1 MLDKYGVG
9 DDPYCYP
16 GTNLL
21 KNKLSIQDEKLLTE
35 AERDLSFVAAA
46 AIEFKEPP
54 YDLAYLCNIHHA
66 LFSDLY
72 EWSGKLREVDI
83 TKGHTR
89 FCNVS
94 FIENEANKLL
104 NKLSQ
109 DNYLVGLEYSEF
121 ITKLSE
127 YYCDLNMIHP
137 FREGNGR
144 AQRIFFEHLVINAGF
159 EISFDA
165 VSVDDWIEANILG
178 VHCDFSKMKA
188 VLNIC
193 VS

>member
-16 GTNLL
+16 GTNVL
-21 KNKLSIQDEKLLTE
+21 KNKLSINNEKLLFE
-35 AERDLSFVAAA
+35 AERDLSSISAAT
-46 AIEFKEPP
+46 IEFKEPP
-54 YDLAYLCNIHHA
+54 YDLGYLCNIHQT

-72 EWSGKLREVDI
+72 EWAGKLRDVDI
-83 TKGHTR
+83 SKGHTR

-94 FIENEANKLL
+94 FIDGQANKLL
-104 NKLSQ
+104 SLLAK
-109 DNYLVGLEYSEF
+109 DNFLLGLEYSDF
-121 ITKLSE
+121 IEKLSE
-127 YYCDLNMIHP
+127 YYCELNIIHP

-159 EISFDA
+159 EISFDT

-178 VHCDFSKMKA
+178 VNCDYAKMKA

-193 VS
+193 IS

>member
-16 GTNLL
+16 RTHIL
-21 KNKLSIQDEKLLTE
+21 KNKLSIQDEQLLSE

-46 AIEFKEPP
+46 TIEFKEPP
-54 YDLAYLCNIHHA
+54 YDLAYLCNIHHT

-72 EWSGKLREVDI
+72 EWSGKLRTVDI

-94 FIENEANKLL
+94 FVENQAHKLL
-104 NKLSQ
+104 SQLAQ
-109 DNYLVGLEYSEF
+109 DNYLLGLEYSEF
-121 ITKLSE
+121 IKKLSE

-137 FREGNGR
+137 FRDGNGR
-144 AQRIFFEHLVINAGF
+144 AQRIFFEHLIINAGF
-159 EISFDA
+159 EVSFDA

-178 VHCDFSKMKA
+178 VNCDFSKMSA

-193 VS
+193 VF